1 MLKKQ
6 DRQGVR
12 TAADL
17 ERKYDFNEMM
27 ETAKNAQKTAEDAL
41 RIANS
46 FNKDEIVNAVLSS
59 VLTAL
64 QTAQSTNTTEV

>member
-17 ERKYDFNEMM
+17 ERKYDFSEMM
-27 ETAKNAQKTAEDAL
+27 ETAKNAQKTAEEAL